1 MRESRSFGVMFHHFY
16 SEAHPK
22 GQGAISAD
30 DLDQMIRYLRKSHQI
45 LSPAEYLHK
54 VENKTISDS
63 EICLTFD
70 DALLCQIDV
79 ALPVLAANEVEAFF
93 FVYSSV
99 FEGKPDPLEI
109 YRYFRTICFENFEDF
124 YLHFLSTA
132 RGLFPDLV
140 KTGLNNFDAVSY
152 LSAFAFYSTQDKQFR
167 YLRNE
172 VLSGSQYGQVMDAM
186 IIEAKFDLLSAAERV
201 YMKDLHLFNLH
212 QEGHVIGLHSH
223 NHPTMLHTKTHDEQ
237 ALEYKRNL
245 EFVTGAL
252 GTQPTS
258 MSHPCGNYSEGTL
271 DILRMLGV
279 TVGFRSNMQVRS
291 ARSPLEIPREDHTN
305 VLRAMCE

>member
-1 MRESRSFGVMFHHFY
+1 MRESQSFGVMFHHFY
-16 SEAHPK
+16 SEEHPK

-30 DLDQMIRYLRKSHQI
+30 DLDRMIGYLRKSHEI
-45 LSPAEYLHK
+45 LSPAEYIQK
-54 VENKTISDS
+54 VENETISDS

-79 ALPVLAANEVEAFF
+79 ALPVLSANSVQAFF

-109 YRYFRTICFENFEDF
+109 YRYFRTICFDNFEDF
-124 YLHFLSTA
+124 YLHFLATA
-132 RGLFPDLV
+132 RGMFPDLV
-140 KTGLNNFDAVSY
+140 KTGLNNFDLESY
-152 LSAFAFYSTQDKQFR
+152 LSAFAFYSIQDREFR

-186 IIEAKFDLLSAAERV
+186 MLEARFDLVSAAERV
-201 YMKDLHLFNLH
+201 YMTDAHLFNLH

-245 EFVTGAL
+245 EFVTGVL

-258 MSHPCGNYSEGTL
+258 MSHPCGNYSDGTL
-271 DILRMLGV
+271 EILRMMGV

-305 VLRAMCE
+305 VLRAMYQ